1 MPLRSQVY
9 CGVGSGFSGIH
20 WVWCNGRGP
29 HLKWRQKP
37 QGSSPFLIRITG
49 SLESWDRRVRPS
61 LVWRNGTPLASRVVL
76 RVIGHLS
83 SCVWN
88 PRIFPDDARGCQGL
102 FVLCLHPQGCLR
114 RGVWASGFYQ
124 KWTMESGSF
133 SMWHHSRGYVS
144 NFLLRKASSLG
155 APGWAGTPS
164 RQSRGIYPPVVIR
177 RGESHQMK
185 WCREL
190 RCSPR

>member
-144 NFLLRKASSLG
+144 NFLVRLASS
-155 APGWAGTPS
+155 
-164 RQSRGIYPPVVIR
+164 
-177 RGESHQMK
+177 
-185 WCREL
+185 
-190 RCSPR
+190 